1 MTKTIFVSEI
11 EKSAYLDEVQD
22 KFDNYIS
29 QIFLIKN
36 FYEERKFRLPIPAYA
51 NFRDALFHFS
61 KMNAQGDY
69 IKLVQQDYALEEHLH
84 RSLKDSIITL
94 FYKLTEGLESL
105 LNINKMINDG
115 YDIVL
120 DEKENELLKL
130 VSSADYIGEVFEKY
144 AAQYS
149 KETIYKVL
157 LKQYINNIHLS
168 IDKTLRE
175 VLHKIKNNTL
185 SIRNVSL
192 NIERPL
198 EEDSQI
204 NYYLLLFSE
213 CEMILSKLG
222 ILEYV
227 YYAEKLNK
235 IFFLNVI
242 ENMRI

>member
-11 EKSAYLDEVQD
+11 EKSAFLDDVQD

-36 FYEERKFRLPIPAYA
+36 FYETRKFRLPIPAYA

-61 KMNAQGDY
+61 KMNTQGDY

-94 FYKLTEGLESL
+94 FYKLTEGIESL
-105 LNINKMINDG
+105 MNINKMINDG

-120 DEKENELLKL
+120 DKKENELLKL
-130 VSSADYIGEVFEKY
+130 VSSADNIGDVFEKY
-144 AAQYS
+144 AEQYS
-149 KETIYKVL
+149 KEIIYKVL
-157 LKQYINNIHLS
+157 LKQYINEIRGS
-168 IDKTLRE
+168 IDKTLRIL
-175 VLHKIKNNTL
+175 LHKIKNNTL
-185 SIRNVSL
+185 LIRNVSL
-192 NIERPL
+192 NIKRPL
-198 EEDSQI
+198 EDNSQI
-204 NYYLLLFSE
+204 KHYLSLFNE
-213 CEMILSKLG
+213 CEITLSQLG

-235 IFFLNVI
+235 VFLLNVI
-242 ENMRI
+242 GNR